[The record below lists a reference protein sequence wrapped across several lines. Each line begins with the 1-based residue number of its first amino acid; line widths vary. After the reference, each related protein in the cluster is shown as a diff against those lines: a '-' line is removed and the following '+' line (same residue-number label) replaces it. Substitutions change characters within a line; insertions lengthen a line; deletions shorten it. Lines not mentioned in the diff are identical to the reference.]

1 MSATSPARPSA
12 VSQALARD
20 RLGVPS
26 VIMFAL
32 TAAAPLM
39 VVGALVTTAW
49 GAIGV
54 TGFPLGYALMAVVL
68 AMFSFGYVAMSR
80 HLTNAGAFY
89 SYIAQGLGKP
99 FGVAG
104 SFVALL
110 AYNMLQVGLYGVFG
124 ASLSDLLKAKFD
136 VSVRWWILALV
147 LWLFVAVLG
156 LLRVEVN
163 SRILAVL
170 LAAEIVIV
178 VIFDV
183 VFLANPAGGSITF
196 DTFTPSSLSG
206 PAVGAVL
213 VTCITAFVGF
223 EAAPVFS
230 EEAKSPGKTVA
241 AATFVGLAVM
251 AGFYAITSWA
261 ASVSIGPDN
270 VVEASKQQGPDLVFN
285 AAAAHLNSAWLV
297 DVAHVLLLT
306 SIAAGALSY
315 HNTVARYT
323 FALGRE
329 RVLPAVFGRTRARSG
344 APQAGS
350 LAQTAVGLVVI
361 VVYAIAGWDPLV
373 RLFFWLGTTG
383 GLGILFLIT
392 ATSLAV
398 VFFFGRDQ
406 RGERIWTRM
415 ISPILALL
423 GLGYVIYQALT
434 NYANLLGVAPTSGL
448 RWQFP
453 LSYAIVAA
461 LGLVWALVLKASR
474 TRDYEAIG
482 LGANATVARADAT
495 NSSYAPVSA
504 S

>member
-1 MSATSPARPSA
+1 M
-12 VSQALARD
+12 SQALARD
-20 RLGVPS
+20 RLGVLS

-54 TGFPLGYALMAVVL
+54 TGFPLGFVLMAAVL
-68 AMFSFGYVAMSR
+68 ALFSFGYVAMSR
-80 HLTNAGAFY
+80 QLTNAGAFY

-110 AYNMLQVGLYGVFG
+110 AYNMMQVGLYGVFG
-124 ASLSDLLKAKFD
+124 AALSDLLKAKFD
-136 VSVRWWILALV
+136 LGVEWWVLALA
-147 LWLFVAVLG
+147 LWLFVAIMG

-163 SRILAVL
+163 SRVLAVL
-170 LAAEIVIV
+170 LAAEIVV
-178 VIFDV
+178 VVVFDV
-183 VFLANPAGGSITF
+183 VFLANPNGGSITV

-230 EEAKSPGKTVA
+230 EEAKRAGTTVA
-241 AATFVGLAVM
+241 AATFLGLAVM
-251 AGFYAITSWA
+251 TVLYALTSWA
-261 ASVSIGPDN
+261 ASVTIGPANLVD
-270 VVEASKQQGPDLVFN
+270 AAKQQGPDLIFN
-285 AAAAHLNSAWLV
+285 TAAGHLNSAWIV
-297 DVAHVLLLT
+297 DVAHALLLT

-315 HNTVARYT
+315 HNTVTRYT

-344 APQAGS
+344 APQAAS
-350 LAQTAVGLVVI
+350 LAQSVVGLVVI
-361 VVYAIAGWDPLV
+361 VAYAVAGWDPLV
-373 RLFFWLGTTG
+373 RLFFWMGTTG

-398 VFFFGRDQ
+398 VCYFGRDR
-406 RGERIWTRM
+406 RGENPWTWLL
-415 ISPILALL
+415 SPVLALL
-423 GLGYVIYQALT
+423 GLGYVIYQALA
-434 NYANLLGVAPTSGL
+434 NYANLLGVEPTSGL
-448 RWQFP
+448 RWQLP
-453 LSYAIVAA
+453 LAYGVVAVA
-461 LGLVWALVLKASR
+461 GLLWALAMRASR
-474 TRDYEAIG
+474 PHAYRVVG
-482 LGANATVARADAT
+482 LGAKAAGVLAGTDHGSREA
-495 NSSYAPVSA
+495 VSR
-504 S
+504 